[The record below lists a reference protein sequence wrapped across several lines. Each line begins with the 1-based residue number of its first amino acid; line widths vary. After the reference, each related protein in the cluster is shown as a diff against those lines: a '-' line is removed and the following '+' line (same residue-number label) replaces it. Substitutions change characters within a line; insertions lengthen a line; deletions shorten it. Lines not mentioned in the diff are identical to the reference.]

1 MVRPRDICGTV
12 SILTTGVAEVD
23 GFVRDR
29 RAIVRCRLVMY
40 YRRVRTDATNGVE
53 GVALVEGA
61 AHHPSS
67 SNNFVACLAL
77 VHPSQL
83 CFKPAVEAR
92 ERGAVPDATCVE
104 IKQCVRLLRE
114 TSTPSSR
121 RGHGDNVASMA

>member
-1 MVRPRDICGTV
+1 MIRPRDIRGAV
-12 SILTTGVAEVD
+12 SVLTPGVAEVD

-61 AHHPSS
+61 AHHPPS
-67 SNNFVACLAL
+67 SNDFVACLAL
-77 VHPSQL
+77 VHAPQL
-83 CFKPAVEAR
+83 CLKPAVEAR

-104 IKQCVRLLRE
+104 IKQ
-114 TSTPSSR
+114 
-121 RGHGDNVASMA
+121 